1 LSASKSDLL
10 ALAAKWRARARTFR
24 REAAESGNIRD
35 IHRLAGMASSLD
47 FAARDLC
54 DVAGIDPA
62 DGPPAANA
70 EANRAQAETDI
81 RLARDNEDPK
91 R

>member
-1 LSASKSDLL
+1 MNASQSELL
-10 ALAAKWRARARTFR
+10 ALIAKWRARARTFR

-35 IHRLAGMASSLD
+35 IRRLAGMASSLD

-62 DGPPAANA
+62 DGPPVVSA

>member
-1 LSASKSDLL
+1 MKASPSELL

-54 DVAGIDPA
+54 DVAGIDPT
-62 DGPPAANA
+62 DGPLAANA